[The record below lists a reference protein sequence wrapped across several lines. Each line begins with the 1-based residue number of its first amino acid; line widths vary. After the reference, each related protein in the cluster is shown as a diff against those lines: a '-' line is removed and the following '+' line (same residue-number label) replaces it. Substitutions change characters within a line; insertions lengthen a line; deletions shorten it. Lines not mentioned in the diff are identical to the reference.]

1 MYCYQVVYVTAVFP
15 YIVLAVL
22 LVRGLTLPNS
32 TEGIIYYLRPDW
44 SKLRQA
50 EVLPFRQLT
59 NIDNI
64 IKNQIIFTDW
74 LVVNGHMNLYGLL
87 VTWFASYT
95 LDLQSKMHDNPVI
108 FSSLKVWYD
117 SAVQVLY
124 SYSVSIGMMNTLSSF
139 NQFHKNLYM

>member
-50 EVLPFRQLT
+50 EVLPFWQL
-59 NIDNI
+59 
-64 IKNQIIFTDW
+64 K
-74 LVVNGHMNLYGLL
+74 
-87 VTWFASYT
+87 
-95 LDLQSKMHDNPVI
+95 
-108 FSSLKVWYD
+108 
-117 SAVQVLY
+117 
-124 SYSVSIGMMNTLSSF
+124 
-139 NQFHKNLYM
+139 